1 MLDHFKLIDRLNTK
15 LTEFNYSRDT
25 VISIPSV
32 HYITSIKQKKIF
44 QCKNLCT
51 FIEIPSKI
59 IDKITAKY
67 FFEFLKKCL
76 LVQYGNAIL
85 WKELEMFFVVSC
97 DTKLYGILKQD
108 EGRVI
113 NQTSFSLIALL
124 GVCVIDKNTLDNFAR
139 STWGLH
145 FSGEHFSAIN
155 EIVTQFCD
163 GQEAGVNPVHSS

>member
-1 MLDHFKLIDRLNTK
+1 MLDNFKLIDRLNTK
-15 LTEFNYSRDT
+15 LTEFKYSRNT

-32 HYITSIKQKKIF
+32 HYITLIKQKNLFK
-44 QCKNLCT
+44 CKNLCA

-59 IDKITAKY
+59 TDIITARY
-67 FFEFLKKCL
+67 FLEFLKKCL
-76 LVQYGNAIL
+76 LNQFGNALL
-85 WKELEMFFVVSC
+85 WKELEMFFIVSC
-97 DTKLYGILKQD
+97 DTKLYEILKQD
-108 EGRVI
+108 EGKLM

-124 GVCVIDKNTLDNFAR
+124 GVCVIDKNTLDSFAR